1 MVDASVR
8 EQVRE
13 FVLENARSKGIN
25 EVSDD
30 QSLMVSG
37 IIDSLGIFRLV
48 SFLEDTFRVR
58 ISDDEIVPENFQS
71 IDEIEKFV
79 SHKRAR
85 KGEAASTR

>member
-1 MVDASVR
+1 MADASVR

-79 SHKRAR
+79 SNKRAR

>member
-1 MVDASVR
+1 MASVKD
-8 EQVRE
+8 QIRE

-37 IIDSLGIFRLV
+37 IIDSLAIFRLV
-48 SFLEDTFRVR
+48 AFLEDSFRVR
-58 ISDDEIVPENFQS
+58 IGDDEIVPENFQS
-71 IDEIEKFV
+71 VNDIESFV
-79 SHKRAR
+79 SGKLAG